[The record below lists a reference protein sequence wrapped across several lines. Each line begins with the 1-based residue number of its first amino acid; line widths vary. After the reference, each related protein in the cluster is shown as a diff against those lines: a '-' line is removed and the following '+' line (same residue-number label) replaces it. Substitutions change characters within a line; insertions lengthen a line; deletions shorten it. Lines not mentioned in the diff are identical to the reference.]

1 MGMEKIEFYAY
12 GHELVKATHRS
23 TLEITKEDYLTESG
37 DCIIGIRANLSC
49 NELPERI
56 KSKVRD
62 DNSRVVLIIRVDGL
76 REYIFGY
83 GSRKLPLS
91 SNTSMVIR
99 KSSYIDSR
107 TLMIK
112 ANKAARDISRRVV
125 NRLKKRDKKIF
136 FTLVVFSYE
145 GDDRAPKD

>member
-12 GHELVKATHRS
+12 GHELVKATHKS
-23 TLEITKEDYLTESG
+23 TLEITKEDYLTERG

-49 NELPERI
+49 NELPETI
-56 KSKVRD
+56 KSKMRND
-62 DNSRVVLIIRVDGL
+62 DSRVVLIIEVDDL

-83 GSRKLPLS
+83 GSKRLSLS

-107 TLMIK
+107 TVMVR
-112 ANKAARDISRRVV
+112 ANKAARDISRRIV
-125 NRLKKRDKKIF
+125 NKLKRSDKKIF
-136 FTLVVFSYE
+136 FTLLVFSYE